1 MRSSILDKVLAAF
14 LFSLVVSSAV
24 TAVVETR
31 LTRTALE
38 VPARRLAES
47 SLRILESAYAERER
61 TLVGDLRRAA
71 QSPQAEGLA
80 DRARSREVVE
90 QLGRTLR
97 TLEIDL
103 LELLDTSGSESVT
116 VAGVGGRLARPL
128 APLRGGVSPVS
139 RLMATA
145 EGPVVQA
152 VMVPVGPPT
161 ANLVLVGGYEFSDA
175 LAYRLRTHVGDVD
188 HVVLVANWEVAGS
201 TLSHLPSGAVPPGVS
216 ARELPGSPVHTGT
229 GDKRHLV
236 HYAPL
241 GGAGGPQDR
250 AFVGAVGVAL
260 PDPVGPLGRTLA
272 RNRLVFTALLALVAL
287 GLGALFFRTLTRPLV
302 RLAGTAHRIAKG
314 DLSARFDVQGE
325 DEIGR
330 LASSLDQMRR
340 ELRSQWGLIVS
351 QAEELRRGSQRIV
364 AAQDEERRRIARDL
378 HDGIQQQLV
387 LLRMEVG
394 MSKETVPASSATM
407 SSPMRQVG
415 EQLDQV
421 IERLRQVSHDLY
433 PSILVDRGLTAALH
447 SLASRLPL
455 STSMSTDPD
464 PLPRLPVEVE
474 SGAYFLAGE
483 AVTNV
488 LKHAAATQ
496 LTLSVHLE
504 DGSLVLVVSDDGVGF
519 EPSQERASGGVVYM
533 ADRARSLGGTM
544 TMTSRP
550 GEGTTVT
557 VWVPVKAVP
566 ATPGSAGGTTG
577 PRPPGG

>member
-1 MRSSILDKVLAAF
+1 M
-14 LFSLVVSSAV
+14 
-24 TAVVETR
+24 
-31 LTRTALE
+31 
-38 VPARRLAES
+38 
-47 SLRILESAYAERER
+47 
-61 TLVGDLRRAA
+61 
-71 QSPQAEGLA
+71 
-80 DRARSREVVE
+80 
-90 QLGRTLR
+90 
-97 TLEIDL
+97 
-103 LELLDTSGSESVT
+103 
-116 VAGVGGRLARPL
+116 
-128 APLRGGVSPVS
+128 
-139 RLMATA
+139 
-145 EGPVVQA
+145 
-152 VMVPVGPPT
+152 
-161 ANLVLVGGYEFSDA
+161 
-175 LAYRLRTHVGDVD
+175 
-188 HVVLVANWEVAGS
+188 
-201 TLSHLPSGAVPPGVS
+201 
-216 ARELPGSPVHTGT
+216 
-229 GDKRHLV
+229 
-236 HYAPL
+236 
-241 GGAGGPQDR
+241 
-250 AFVGAVGVAL
+250 
-260 PDPVGPLGRTLA
+260 
-272 RNRLVFTALLALVAL
+272 
-287 GLGALFFRTLTRPLV
+287 
-302 RLAGTAHRIAKG
+302 
-314 DLSARFDVQGE
+314 
-325 DEIGR
+325 
-330 LASSLDQMRR
+330 
-340 ELRSQWGLIVS
+340 
-351 QAEELRRGSQRIV
+351 
-364 AAQDEERRRIARDL
+364 ARDL